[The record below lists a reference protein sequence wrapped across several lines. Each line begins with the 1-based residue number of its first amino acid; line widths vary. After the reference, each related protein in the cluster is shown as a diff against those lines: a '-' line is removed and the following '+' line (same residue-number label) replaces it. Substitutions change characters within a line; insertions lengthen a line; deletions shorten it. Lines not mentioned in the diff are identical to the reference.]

1 MPLKSSGLVTGFLYQ
16 PSGCVGIGP
25 YGKET
30 TLAPI
35 DVVDLVEQFL
45 AAAVLV
51 PGEDHVGVHAI
62 SGTRPPERERVLL
75 TVVIRED
82 PMTAVEGT
90 LRHGIEQAEGGD
102 YGARRQHLDFQVA
115 ARHLVDL
122 LGIVEGELVKD
133 VLLRPGA
140 LPAHRGN
147 PLRLDDCRE
156 SRELPRPRQQ
166 PLLLVRCGVTFFEYS
181 VPRFSF
187 HQSWFASF
195 LPTDIRNRDIAYI
208 TVNGFRSNLI

>member
-1 MPLKSSGLVTGFLYQ
+1 MPLKSSGLVTGFLI
-16 PSGCVGIGP
+16 PTERLGRHRAIREGDDIG
-25 YGKET
+25 
-30 TLAPI
+30 A
-35 DVVDLVEQFL
+35 DRVVDLVEQFL

-51 PGEDHVGVHAI
+51 PGQDHVGVHAI

-82 PMTAVEGT
+82 PMTAVEGA

-122 LGIVEGELVKD
+122 LGVVEGELVKD
-133 VLLRPGA
+133 ILLRPGA

-147 PLRLDDCRE
+147 PLRLDDCGKAE
-156 SRELPRPRQQ
+156 SCRAPGSNR
-166 PLLLVRCGVTFFEYS
+166 
-181 VPRFSF
+181 SF
-187 HQSWFASF
+187 
-195 LPTDIRNRDIAYI
+195 
-208 TVNGFRSNLI
+208 